1 MIYYKA
7 ETYPTLKHSGRITP
21 ELFVFHST
29 HGGGFD
35 YLHRLFQGKTT
46 ANGGYVTV
54 HFCAYKDGT
63 LVEYAPWKRGQA
75 LACWHAGKSYWQGR
89 WSCNYFSIGVEIQH
103 SPYERF
109 TQGQIEALSW
119 LVAQVREEYP
129 HIAWTTHEYISGYHP
144 ETGAVIQGKWDP
156 YPPWETQVWP
166 HLKAIIGGEEDTMN
180 KEQEAKL
187 DLIVEQGAKLDR
199 LIKSTAATSYREAI
213 QLAVLCGNWDEAD
226 KLAAEAKEKG
236 YTIRGYSRPTN
247 PQ

>member
-1 MIYYKA
+1 MIYRKA
-7 ETYPTLKHSGRITP
+7 DTYPTLKHGSTSMTP
-21 ELFVFHST
+21 RVTVFHST
-29 HGGGFD
+29 HGGGYG
-35 YLHRLFQGKTT
+35 YLNDLFQGKV
-46 ANGGYVTV
+46 NNPGGPVTV
-54 HFCAYKDGT
+54 HWCVYKDGT
-63 LVEYAPWKRGQA
+63 VIEYAPWTRGKA
-75 LACWHAGKSYWQGR
+75 YVCWHAGLSEYKGVRSV
-89 WSCNYFSIGVEIQH
+89 NNFSLGIEIQH
-103 SPYERF
+103 SPNEKF
-109 TQGQIEALSW
+109 TDGQIEGLEY
-119 LVAQVREEYP
+119 LVRMILKEYP
-129 HIAWTTHEYISGYHP
+129 NMEWTTHEAISGKL
-144 ETGAVIQGKWDP
+144 QGKWDP

>member
-1 MIYYKA
+1 MICYKA

-35 YLHRLFQGKTT
+35 YLHRLFQGRDT

-144 ETGAVIQGKWDP
+144 ETGQIIQGKWDP
-156 YPPWETQVWP
+156 YPPFQTQVWP
-166 HLKAIIGGEEDTMN
+166 ILKPITEGIDMTP
-180 KEQEAKL
+180 EQEAK
-187 DLIVEQGAKLDR
+187 IDR
-199 LIKSTAATSYREAI
+199 LIRSTEATSYRESI
-213 QLAVLCGNWDEAD
+213 QLAIDCGAWDLAD
-226 KLAAEAKEKG
+226 EIYAEAKGKG
-236 YTIRGYSRPTN
+236 ITIRGYKRP